1 MNRCPIVY
9 RECGEACYSRAGLRL
24 LSPRL
29 AHLNDFPY
37 AAEQQRREAVIRAG
51 RMSIQGVQPKLSV
64 RLNTRAGEFQIVD
77 RGGRFVIKPQHHIY
91 PNLPE
96 NEGLTMH
103 LARLCGIEVPLSG
116 LVRSADGT
124 WSYFVRRFDRTGH
137 NGKVPL
143 EDFAQ
148 LAGRSRDT
156 KYKFSMERL
165 IGVLDAYCT
174 FPAIEK
180 VKLLK
185 RGLFNFL
192 VGNEDMHLK
201 NHSLITRNGKVELA
215 PAYDYVSSTVAFLTL
230 GKRIETIAEI
240 ALPLQGK
247 MRGLTRNTWITYFGH
262 QRLDIPDKVI
272 SRVELE
278 LAAAVP
284 AWHEHI
290 AGSFLAAE
298 QKRIYRTLLDQRL
311 AILGLNRP
319 SGP

>member
-1 MNRCPIVY
+1 MNRCPITY
-9 RECGEACYSRAGLRL
+9 GECGEARYSSVGLRR
-24 LSPRL
+24 LSPNL

-37 AAEQQRREAVIRAG
+37 AAERQRQEAVIRAG

-64 RLNTRAGEFQIVD
+64 RLASKAGEFRIVD

-103 LARLCGIEVPLSG
+103 LAGLCGIEVPLNG
-116 LVRSADGT
+116 LVRCADGT

-148 LAGRSRDT
+148 LSGGNRDT

-165 IGVLDAYCT
+165 IGVLNDYCT
-174 FPAIEK
+174 FPAIER

-201 NHSLITRNGKVELA
+201 NHSLITRDGKVELA
-215 PAYDYVSSTVAFLTL
+215 PAYDYVSSSVAFLTI
-230 GKRIETIAEI
+230 GKRVETIAEI

-247 MRGLTRNTWITYFGH
+247 VRGLTRRTWITYFGN
-262 QRLDIPDKVI
+262 QRLGIPDKVI
-272 SRVELE
+272 RQVEVEL
-278 LAAAVP
+278 ATDVP
-284 AWHEHI
+284 AWHERI
-290 AGSFLAAE
+290 AGSFLPAE
-298 QKRIYRTLLDQRL
+298 QKETYRALLDERL
-311 AILGLNRP
+311 TTLGLDRP
-319 SGP
+319 GVA